1 LPRKYLGYENSWKV
15 PEMHHGSPRRLF
27 ALLATIFLL
36 LSIGGE
42 ISPAS
47 ASPAIATVQKVSGT
61 ATVVREGSPLSVTT
75 GLEIWENDTLRT
87 GSDGSMGVI
96 FSDDTVLSLGPES
109 VLVIDK
115 FVFAPRQGNFSIV
128 LRMIKGTA
136 AYLSGLI
143 SKLAPGSAHFET
155 PTASI
160 GIRGT
165 KFVVKVKPPADLPGN
180 ASMIPRETFKA
191 GMPIEEK

>member
-1 LPRKYLGYENSWKV
+1 
-15 PEMHHGSPRRLF
+15 MHLRSPRRLF
-27 ALLATIFLL
+27 ILLATIFPL

-42 ISPAS
+42 ISPTD

-61 ATVVREGSPLSVTT
+61 ATVVRGGSTLSATR
-75 GLEIWENDTLRT
+75 GLELWENDTLRT
-87 GSDGSMGVI
+87 GPEGSMGVV
-96 FSDDTVLSLGPES
+96 FNDDTVLSLGPES

-115 FVFAPRQGNFSIV
+115 FMFAPRQGKFSIV

-165 KFVVKVKPPADLPGN
+165 KFVVNVMLPARRAELPGN
-180 ASMIPRETFKA
+180 VSTIPPETFKA
-191 GMPIEEK
+191 DIPVEGK